1 MSIKFICC
9 WFRIILAL
17 KISSNI
23 ASFYAS
29 GYVCDRCVRT
39 LLQSVT
45 EGGPSPKTSVT
56 KGAAIHCTTS
66 GSLRS
71 CGDGRGDR
79 YHLWVYCHDSASSVP
94 ESRDSSHQQVPTSRN
109 IHNTKIH
116 NTITRCTGNSL
127 GSLSIRRERLDV
139 MFSSIK
145 ITLSFND

>member
-39 LLQSVT
+39 LPQSVT
-45 EGGPSPKTSVT
+45 EGGPSLKT
-56 KGAAIHCTTS
+56 
-66 GSLRS
+66 
-71 CGDGRGDR
+71 
-79 YHLWVYCHDSASSVP
+79 SVP

-145 ITLSFND
+145 ITLSSND